1 MSLSDHAKYRP
12 VLLAHQIAHI
22 CDLCRRD
29 GSNQS
34 LEVLAT
40 LTMYEFKIKNRAIT
54 PAYVQQPKQSLEAS
68 LGFSSN
74 DSPGGY
80 IQAHKDHVHTD
91 EALYS
96 IWADDPGL
104 LNVEQLKRV
113 RTYRY
118 TNNKMTN
125 DEERK
130 YESEILG
137 MDVGPT

>member
-1 MSLSDHAKYRP
+1 MSLSENAKYRP
-12 VLLAHQIAHI
+12 VLLSHQIAHI

-34 LEVLAT
+34 LEVLAV

-54 PAYVQQPKQSLEAS
+54 PAYTSAPRENLSSA
-68 LGFSSN
+68 LGFTEPKSEHH
-74 DSPGGY
+74 
-80 IQAHKDHVHTD
+80 AHTVHTD

-130 YESEILG
+130 YEAEVLG
-137 MDVGPT
+137 MDIGPT

>member
-1 MSLSDHAKYRP
+1 MSLSENAKYRP

-22 CDLCRRD
+22 CDLARRD

-34 LEVLAT
+34 LEILAV

-68 LGFSSN
+68 LGFTSN
-74 DSPGGY
+74 DPPGGY
-80 IQAHKDHVHTD
+80 IQSHSHKDHVHTD

-104 LNVEQLKRV
+104 LSVEQLKRV

-118 TNNKMTN
+118 T
-125 DEERK
+125 
-130 YESEILG
+130 
-137 MDVGPT
+137 

>member
-12 VLLAHQIAHI
+12 VLLSHQISHI

-29 GSNQS
+29 GSNAS
-34 LEVLAT
+34 LDVLAT

-54 PAYVQQPKQSLEAS
+54 PAYVQQPPKSLVHD
-68 LGFSSN
+68 LGFN
-74 DSPGGY
+74 ADPPQGY
-80 IQAHKDHVHTD
+80 PELSKHTAHTD

-130 YESEILG
+130 YEAEVLG
-137 MDVGPT
+137 MDIGPT

>member
-12 VLLAHQIAHI
+12 VLLSHQIAHI

-34 LEVLAT
+34 LEVLAV

-54 PAYVQQPKQSLEAS
+54 PAYTSTPKQSLEAS
-68 LGFSSN
+68 LGFE
-74 DSPGGY
+74 
-80 IQAHKDHVHTD
+80 KDIPHGNPHVHHTVHTD

-130 YESEILG
+130 YEAEVLG
-137 MDVGPT
+137 MDIGPT